1 MTWRSR
7 AGQHQ
12 DTGSIQPH
20 GPRAWVPLVL
30 LRLREVRYAGF
41 APLDPGE
48 DSESTRSWLRPEGK
62 RPGPCESG
70 AWRCYTRAMRHHSA
84 SSLPLP
90 ADQSVPRTRSGDWA
104 TIRQLLPYL
113 WEYKG
118 RVLAAIACLVAA
130 KLANVGVPLVMKE
143 VVDSLDREAALLAVP
158 FVLLATYGILRVST
172 TAFTELREF
181 LFAKVT
187 QRAVR
192 NIALKVFRHLHA
204 LSMRFHLARQT
215 GGLTRDV
222 ERGQR
227 GISTLIQ
234 YALFSI
240 LPTAVE
246 IALVCGILIA
256 RYDWT
261 FIAITLGAL
270 VSYVLFT
277 ILITEWR
284 THFRRQMNEL
294 DSKANTRAIDSL
306 LNYETVKYFG
316 NEEWEARRYDESMQ
330 RWEQAAVRS
339 QTSLS
344 ALNVG
349 QSVIIAVA
357 VTLIMWRATAGVVD
371 GRMTI
376 GDLVL
381 VNAFM
386 IQLYIPLNFLG
397 VIYREIKQA
406 LADMERLFRLID
418 ENAEIRDAPGAQP
431 LALHGA
437 QVRFENVDF
446 HYEANRAIL
455 QSVSF
460 TIPAGRTVAVV
471 GPSGSGKSTLAR
483 LLYRFYDVT
492 GGRITIDGQDIR
504 DIRQSGLRASI
515 GIVPQDTVLF
525 NDSIEYNI
533 AYGRPGASHDEI
545 IAAAKLAQ
553 IHDFVIRLPE
563 GYATPVG
570 ERGLKLSG
578 GEKQRVA
585 IARAVLKR
593 PAILI
598 FDEATSALD
607 SKAEKAIQAELKQ
620 IAREHTTL
628 TIAHRLSTIVD
639 ADEILV
645 LEHGRIIERGSHAS
659 LLATGGVYAR
669 MWRLQQDEARQAA
682 SADAAS
688 ATPVLAKDELPIGP
702 DTEALAN
709 GRAPGGAS
717 GV

>member
-1 MTWRSR
+1 
-7 AGQHQ
+7 
-12 DTGSIQPH
+12 
-20 GPRAWVPLVL
+20 
-30 LRLREVRYAGF
+30 
-41 APLDPGE
+41 
-48 DSESTRSWLRPEGK
+48 
-62 RPGPCESG
+62 
-70 AWRCYTRAMRHHSA
+70 MRHHS
-84 SSLPLP
+84 SSAPLP
-90 ADQSVPRTRSGDWA
+90 ADPSEPRTKRGDWA
-104 TIRQLLPYL
+104 TVGTLLPYL

-118 RVLAAIACLVAA
+118 RVLAAIACLVLA
-130 KLANVGVPLVMKE
+130 KVANVGVPVLLKQI
-143 VVDSLDREAALLAVP
+143 VDSLDRETAVLAVP
-158 FVLLATYGILRVST
+158 FALLVAYGLLRLST

-192 NIALKVFRHLHA
+192 KIALQVFRHLHA
-204 LSMRFHLARQT
+204 LSLRFHLTRQT

-234 YALFSI
+234 FALFSI
-240 LPTAVE
+240 LPTLVE
-246 IALVCGILIA
+246 ITLVSAILIA

-261 FIAITLGAL
+261 FMAITAGAL
-270 VSYVLFT
+270 VLYIAFTVLV
-277 ILITEWR
+277 TEWR
-284 THFRRQMNEL
+284 THFRRTMNEL

-330 RWEQAAVRS
+330 RWEQAAVKS

-344 ALNVG
+344 ALNIG
-349 QSVIIAVA
+349 QSAIIAIA
-357 VTLIMWRATAGVVD
+357 VTLIMWRATAGVVA
-371 GRMTI
+371 GTMTI

-406 LADMERLFRLID
+406 LADMERLFSLIE
-418 ENAEIRDAPGAQP
+418 ENAEIRDKAGAPP
-431 LALHGA
+431 LAIRGA
-437 QVRFENVDF
+437 EVRFERVDF
-446 HYEANRAIL
+446 GYEANRQIL
-455 QSVSF
+455 FDVSF

-483 LLYRFYDVT
+483 LLYRFYDIG
-492 GGRITIDGQDIR
+492 GGRITVDGQDIR
-504 DIRQSGLRASI
+504 DVRQTTLRAAI
-515 GIVPQDTVLF
+515 AIVPQDTVLF

-533 AYGRPGASHDEI
+533 AYGKPGSTHDEI
-545 IAAAKLAQ
+545 VAAARLAQ
-553 IHDFVIRLPE
+553 INDFVAALPD
-563 GYATPVG
+563 GYATAVG

-585 IARAVLKR
+585 IARAILKA
-593 PAILI
+593 PHILI

-607 SKAEKAIQAELKQ
+607 SRSEKAIQAELRA
-620 IAREHTTL
+620 IAQNHTTL

-645 LEHGRIIERGSHAS
+645 LEAGRIVERGTHAA
-659 LLATGGVYAR
+659 LLAADGVYTR
-669 MWRLQQDEARQAA
+669 MWRLQQDEER
-682 SADAAS
+682 
-688 ATPVLAKDELPIGP
+688 
-702 DTEALAN
+702 
-709 GRAPGGAS
+709 RAPTTPPDAPAETAAPALHGG
-717 GV
+717 